1 MPPIFKALATIM
13 AWILWIVSIVMGFSA
28 FIMGIITG
36 ALYSTTEPTTA
47 IFIFPAIWAVAGF
60 DAILAVVIMYIR
72 KKME

>member
-1 MPPIFKALATIM
+1 MPPIFKALATIT

-28 FIMGIITG
+28 FIMGLVTG
-36 ALYSTTEPTTA
+36 SLYSTTSGPLPMV
-47 IFIFPAIWAVAGF
+47 FPAIWAVSGF